1 MAYET
6 PPGKITVFKN
16 QKNGNEKQPDYRGRG
31 NLELP
36 TGGTMKVEVAL
47 WLNED
52 KNGNKYFGGSIKEDT
67 YIPKDAKPLNPQPNE
82 GFDDALPF

>member
-1 MAYET
+1 
-6 PPGKITVFKN
+6 
-16 QKNGNEKQPDYRGRG
+16 
-31 NLELP
+31 
-36 TGGTMKVEVAL
+36 MKVEVAL

-67 YIPKDAKPLNPQPNE
+67 YIPKDAKPLNPQPDQ